1 MNTADEGVVQEALE
15 SSDKRPVVIYLMGPT
30 ASGKTD
36 LAVALT
42 KALPCDIISVD
53 SALVYKGMDI
63 GTAKPDADV
72 LKEAPHRLINVCE
85 ATESYSAAHF
95 REDALKEMAAI
106 IAKGRIP
113 LLVGGTM
120 MYFKALDQGLATLPS
135 ADPVIRQKL
144 LDEAEEKGWGFMHQ
158 KLAKVDPVSAKR
170 IHPNDP
176 QRLQRALEVY
186 EISGRTLTD
195 FWADQAE
202 TKEKQETGQNIE
214 AHYTNWGRDSFSA
227 LSYNAI
233 NIAVSPKERSTLH
246 DRIALRFKQML
257 SNGFVEEVKELH
269 QSGKLDLSMPSMR
282 CVGYRQV
289 WEYLDGKFSYDEM
302 VDRGIIATRQLAKRQ
317 ITWLRRWPNL
327 NWFESED
334 PELLAKVLKIVHSAT
349 K

>member
-1 MNTADEGVVQEALE
+1 M
-15 SSDKRPVVIYLMGPT
+15 SDKRPVAIYLMGPT

-36 LAVALT
+36 LAIALT

-63 GTAKPDADV
+63 GTAKPDAAM
-72 LKEAPHRLINVCE
+72 LEEAPHRLINLCG
-85 ATESYSAAHF
+85 ATESYSAAQF
-95 REDALKEMAAI
+95 REDALREMADI
-106 IAKGRIP
+106 ISKGRIP

-135 ADPVIRQKL
+135 ADPDVRQRL
-144 LDEAEEKGWGFMHQ
+144 LDEAEEKGWDFMHQ
-158 KLAKVDPVSAKR
+158 KLAEIDPVSAKR

-195 FWADQAE
+195 FWSDQAE
-202 TKEKQETGQNIE
+202 IKEKQETGQNIDE
-214 AHYTNWGRDSFSA
+214 DYTNWGRDSFNT

-233 NIAVSPKERSTLH
+233 SIAVSPKERSTLH
-246 DRIALRFKQML
+246 ERIALRFKQML
-257 SNGFVEEVKELH
+257 SDGFVEEVKELH
-269 QSGKLDLSMPSMR
+269 QSGTLDLTMPSMR

-289 WEYLDGKFSYDEM
+289 WEYLDGKLSYDEM
-302 VDRGIIATRQLAKRQ
+302 VERGIIATRQLAKRQ

-334 PELLAKVLKIVHSAT
+334 TELLAKVLKIVHSAT

>member
-1 MNTADEGVVQEALE
+1 
-15 SSDKRPVVIYLMGPT
+15 MGPT

-63 GTAKPDADV
+63 GTAKPEETV

-95 REDALKEMAAI
+95 REDALREMAAI
-106 IAKGRIP
+106 IEKGRIP

-135 ADPVIRQKL
+135 ADPVIRQRI
-144 LDEAEEKGWGFMHQ
+144 LDEAEEKGWGVMHQ
-158 KLAKVDPVSAKR
+158 KLAKIDPVSAER

-202 TKEKQETGQNIE
+202 LKEKQDTGQNIE
-214 AHYTNWGRDSFSA
+214 AHYTNWGRDSLNA

-233 NIAVSPKERSTLH
+233 SIAVSPKERSTLH
-246 DRIALRFKQML
+246 DRIALRFNQML
-257 SNGFVEEVKELH
+257 SNGFVEEVKALH

-289 WEYLDGKFSYDEM
+289 WEYLDGKLSYDEM
-302 VDRGIIATRQLAKRQ
+302 VERGIIATRQLAKRQ
-317 ITWLRRWPNL
+317 LTWLRRWPNL